1 MESTNV
7 YKFPDKLS
15 GAAKPAVKTAPPVKP
30 VPVEAAP
37 KAKPVV
43 KSAAKPGA
51 KVFHAFL
58 MVVVIFHRPLG
69 WMFGAV
75 FGWYF
80 LRWVFMSGAAGTFAG
95 FVALASFVG
104 IVALKY
110 LVMSWKDESSSN
122 ARPTKKAK

>member
-1 MESTNV
+1 MESANV
-7 YKFPDKLS
+7 LKFPDKHP
-15 GAAKPAVKTAPPVKP
+15 GVAKPAVTVAPPVMPTP
-30 VPVEAAP
+30 VKAA
-37 KAKPVV
+37 AKDKSAV
-43 KSAAKPGA
+43 KSTAKPGA

-80 LRWVFMSGAAGTFAG
+80 LRWVFMSGMAGTFAG
-95 FVALASFVG
+95 FVAMASFVG

-122 ARPTKKAK
+122 ARPTNKAK

>member
-1 MESTNV
+1 MESANV
-7 YKFPDKLS
+7 YKFPGKRP
-15 GAAKPAVKTAPPVKP
+15 GVANPAVKAAPPVMPVPVKAEARAKPAA
-30 VPVEAAP
+30 
-37 KAKPVV
+37 
-43 KSAAKPGA
+43 KSAVKPGA

-58 MVVVIFHRPLG
+58 MIVVIFHRPLG

-80 LRWVFMSGAAGTFAG
+80 LRWMFLSGMASTFAG
-95 FVALASFVG
+95 FVALASFIG

-122 ARPTKKAK
+122 VRPTKKAK

>member
-1 MESTNV
+1 MESANV
-7 YKFPDKLS
+7 YKFPDKRS
-15 GAAKPAVKTAPPVKP
+15 GVAKPAAKVAPPVKSATVKAPAKAKPAVS
-30 VPVEAAP
+30 
-37 KAKPVV
+37 
-43 KSAAKPGA
+43 SAAKPGA

-80 LRWVFMSGAAGTFAG
+80 LRWVFMSGMAGTFAG

-104 IVALKY
+104 IVGLKY
-110 LVMSWKDESSSN
+110 LVVSWKDESSSN
-122 ARPTKKAK
+122 ARPTNKAK

>member
-15 GAAKPAVKTAPPVKP
+15 VAAKPVAKVAPPVKSL
-30 VPVEAAP
+30 PVE
-37 KAKPVV
+37 
-43 KSAAKPGA
+43 SAAKSGVPTAKPGVR
-51 KVFHAFL
+51 VFHTFL
-58 MVVVIFHRPLG
+58 MVIVILNRPLG

-110 LVMSWKDESSSN
+110 LVMSWKDESSRN
-122 ARPTKKAK
+122 TRPTKKAK

>member
-1 MESTNV
+1 MESANV
-7 YKFPDKLS
+7 YKFPDKRP
-15 GAAKPAVKTAPPVKP
+15 GVAKPAVKVAPPVMPAP
-30 VPVEAAP
+30 VKAAA
-37 KAKPVV
+37 KAKPAV

-80 LRWVFMSGAAGTFAG
+80 LRWMFMSGMASTFAG

-122 ARPTKKAK
+122 ARPTNKAK

>member
-1 MESTNV
+1 MESANV
-7 YKFPDKLS
+7 YKFPDKRP
-15 GAAKPAVKTAPPVKP
+15 GVAMAAVKVAPPVKSAP
-30 VPVEAAP
+30 VVAAS
-37 KAKPVV
+37 KAKPVE

-80 LRWVFMSGAAGTFAG
+80 LRWMFMSGVASTFAG

>member
-1 MESTNV
+1 MESANV
-7 YKFPDKLS
+7 YKFPDKRP
-15 GAAKPAVKTAPPVKP
+15 GVAKPAVKVAPPVMPAP
-30 VPVEAAP
+30 VKAAA
-37 KAKPVV
+37 KAKPAV
-43 KSAAKPGA
+43 KSTAKPGA

-80 LRWVFMSGAAGTFAG
+80 LRWMFMSGMASTFAG

-122 ARPTKKAK
+122 ARPTNKAK

>member
-1 MESTNV
+1 MESANV
-7 YKFPDKLS
+7 YKFPDKRP
-15 GAAKPAVKTAPPVKP
+15 GVAKPAVKVAPPVKS
-30 VPVEAAP
+30 VPVKAAA
-37 KAKPVV
+37 KAKPSV
-43 KSAAKPGA
+43 KPSAKPGS

-80 LRWVFMSGAAGTFAG
+80 LRWMFMSGVAGTFAG
-95 FVALASFVG
+95 FVALAAFGG

-110 LVMSWKDESSSN
+110 LVMSWKEEPSGN
-122 ARPTKKAK
+122 ARPTYKAK